1 MSKCEYLVPYIF
13 ILGHV
18 CKTFSVGM
26 SKTAWVELIH
36 DIFHWLSSYY
46 YYHLVFQNC
55 GTIVARESVKVRRCL
70 STTNEWGLILTY
82 RRDPFCLFLTQKY
95 PCCPDNAIFRPVLKS
110 TPTDRPTTDRPI
122 APLHPTRDMSKVGG
136 IFGLLWLS
144 IDTEERCSRQIIS
157 AVVAAYYLAVN

>member
-1 MSKCEYLVPYIF
+1 MSKCEYRVPYIF

-95 PCCPDNAIFRPVLKS
+95 PCCPDNAIFRPVLS
-110 TPTDRPTTDRPI
+110 CMSAQHRPTDRRPTDRPTDCTPASNKGHVEGGGHLRP
-122 APLHPTRDMSKVGG
+122 PLAFYRYRRT
-136 IFGLLWLS
+136 L
-144 IDTEERCSRQIIS
+144 
-157 AVVAAYYLAVN
+157 